1 MMNLPDVK
9 VNLSFGGGVRRITFK
24 IIGMHCATCSLTVQR
39 ALLSVPGVLAA
50 DVSLAADEAVVVVD
64 PGRVR
69 YIDLVKA
76 VERAGYDIY
85 REEVTLGVSSLSP
98 GDEEAIIRLLS
109 NVPGVFDVRVNLTY
123 GEVKVTY
130 NPLEL
135 NADGVAGILARV
147 GFKVTHVKVGPSDLD
162 VDRRAAEADLR
173 DLRDRLLTSAPL
185 TAAIMIIV
193 WLLQPRGL
201 LPLNVTLWLG
211 LALATVVQF
220 YPGWR
225 FIKGAVRAFRNSTA
239 NMDTLVALGTLTAY
253 AYSLLYALHLVG
265 GEPFLDSGPA
275 VITLILLGRWL
286 EAKVRLRASSGVR
299 ELAKLVPSR
308 ARVIADGGEVVMG
321 IGEVKP
327 GHRVMVKAGEGIP
340 VDGIVDEGSG
350 YVDES
355 AMTGEPAPRLR
366 KPGDVVLAGTRLL
379 NGYLV
384 IRATRVGE
392 FSLIAQVARLAKEA
406 QAARLPIQ
414 SMVDKVSAYFTWVII
429 GVAVATLAA
438 WLSLKA
444 PLYVAV
450 LHMASVLVVACPCAL
465 GLATPMSIMVG
476 VDRATQEGVLVRN
489 GEALERLSRIRVMAF
504 DKTGTLTEGNPRVVK
519 AFISDDALALA
530 ASAEY
535 PSNHPIAN
543 AIVQYAESLKVK
555 ATKVE
560 EFNQLEG
567 MGVVAVVNGRNVGVG
582 NAKLVE
588 GMEAKL
594 SPREEQLARDIEAE
608 GYTPVFVVIDGEVK
622 GVLAIGDPPR
632 AEASE
637 VVNEVRRLG
646 LHISLLTGDSEGS
659 ALGVA
664 KALGISEVHANLMPD
679 DKARVVRELKAKYGT
694 VAMVGDGVN
703 DAVALNEAD
712 VGVAMGTGSD
722 IAKEAG
728 DVILVSGRL
737 RSILTLLRLSKLVV
751 NNIKFNIAYAF
762 AYNLILVPVA
772 AGLIPGLTLRPE
784 LAGLAMALSSLT
796 VTMNAYFIKLRR
808 V

>member
-1 MMNLPDVK
+1 LPCD
-9 VNLSFGGGVRRITFK
+9 
-24 IIGMHCATCSLTVQR
+24 
-39 ALLSVPGVLAA
+39 
-50 DVSLAADEAVVVVD
+50 
-64 PGRVR
+64 
-69 YIDLVKA
+69 
-76 VERAGYDIY
+76 
-85 REEVTLGVSSLSP
+85 
-98 GDEEAIIRLLS
+98 
-109 NVPGVFDVRVNLTY
+109 
-123 GEVKVTY
+123 
-130 NPLEL
+130 
-135 NADGVAGILARV
+135 
-147 GFKVTHVKVGPSDLD
+147 VKVGPSDLD
-162 VDRRAAEADLR
+162 IDRRAAEADLR

-308 ARVIADGGEVVMG
+308 ARVIADGDEVIMG

-489 GEALERLSRIRVMAF
+489 GEALEKLSKIRVMAF

-519 AFISDDALALA
+519 AFINDDALALA

-535 PSNHPIAN
+535 PSNHPIAR
-543 AIVQYAESLKVK
+543 AVVQYAESLKVK

-608 GYTPVFVVIDGEVK
+608 GYTPIFVVIDGEVK

-632 AEASE
+632 AEATE

-659 ALGVA
+659 ALGAA
-664 KALGISEVHANLMPD
+664 KALGIGEVHANLMPD
-679 DKARVVRELKAKYGT
+679 DKARVVRELKAKYGA
-694 VAMVGDGVN
+694 VAMVGDGIN
-703 DAVALNEAD
+703 DAMALNEAD

-772 AGLIPGLTLRPE
+772 VGLIPGLTLRPE

-796 VTMNAYFIKLRR
+796 VTMNAYSIKLRR

>member
-1 MMNLPDVK
+1 MPCD
-9 VNLSFGGGVRRITFK
+9 
-24 IIGMHCATCSLTVQR
+24 
-39 ALLSVPGVLAA
+39 
-50 DVSLAADEAVVVVD
+50 
-64 PGRVR
+64 
-69 YIDLVKA
+69 
-76 VERAGYDIY
+76 
-85 REEVTLGVSSLSP
+85 
-98 GDEEAIIRLLS
+98 
-109 NVPGVFDVRVNLTY
+109 
-123 GEVKVTY
+123 
-130 NPLEL
+130 
-135 NADGVAGILARV
+135 
-147 GFKVTHVKVGPSDLD
+147 VKVGPSDLD

-265 GEPFLDSGPA
+265 GEPFLDSGLA

-308 ARVIADGGEVVMG
+308 ARVIADSGEVIMG

-340 VDGIVDEGSG
+340 IDGIVDEGSG

-429 GVAVATLAA
+429 GVAVVTLAA

-489 GEALERLSRIRVMAF
+489 GEALEKLSKIRVMAF

-519 AFISDDALALA
+519 AFINDDALALA

-535 PSNHPIAN
+535 PSNHPIAR
-543 AIVQYAESLKVK
+543 AVVQYAESLKVK

-608 GYTPVFVVIDGEVK
+608 GYTPIFVVIDGEVK

-632 AEASE
+632 AEAAE

-659 ALGVA
+659 ALGAA
-664 KALGISEVHANLMPD
+664 KALSIGEVHANLMPD
-679 DKARVVRELKAKYGT
+679 DKARVVRELKAKYGA
-694 VAMVGDGVN
+694 VAMVGDGIN

-772 AGLIPGLTLRPE
+772 VGLIPGLTLRPE

-796 VTMNAYFIKLRR
+796 VTMNAYSIKLRR